1 MLKTLGRLSADTLK
15 SPPKSGFFTTRYE
28 LYSDAVSEFVLRF
41 DMEKEN
47 KKPNRRIGRKPKDN
61 PAVFRYSISFNAA
74 DHARFLALFEQ
85 SGMKVKAHFITASLF
100 DKPVKTVKI
109 DKAGMDFYMRL
120 TTLYSQYRAVGVNY
134 NQVVKALKTNFTEK
148 KALAFLY
155 KLEKQTIELIEI
167 TQKIVAL
174 TEEFKLK
181 FG

>member
-1 MLKTLGRLSADTLK
+1 
-15 SPPKSGFFTTRYE
+15 
-28 LYSDAVSEFVLRF
+28 
-41 DMEKEN
+41 MEKEN

-109 DKAGMDFYMRL
+109 DKSAQDFYMRL
-120 TTLYSQYRAVGVNY
+120 TTFHTQFRAIGVNY
-134 NQVVKALKTNFTEK
+134 NQIVKALKTNFTEK

-155 KLEKQTIELIEI
+155 KLEKETIKLVELSR
-167 TQKIVAL
+167 KIVAL
-174 TEEFKLK
+174 SEEFKQK
-181 FG
+181 FGV